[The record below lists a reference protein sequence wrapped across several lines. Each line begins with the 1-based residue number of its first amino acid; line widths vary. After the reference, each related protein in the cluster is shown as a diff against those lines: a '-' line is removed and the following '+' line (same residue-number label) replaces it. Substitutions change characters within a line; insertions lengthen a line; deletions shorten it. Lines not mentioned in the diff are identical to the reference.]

1 VFLFPPQLFPGSPT
15 SQELID
21 LTAPTFVKEL
31 DYEIEASNQRRF
43 AQTVEDCEL
52 IRDTI
57 VVPEIL
63 FANRH
68 LGLVVVLGG
77 VFGWSEANAG
87 VNPQRHRAD
96 DWHSSDKKTIMM
108 RHGLSDAKGVS
119 NFGPVVERLTSDES
133 NDNQGLPREF
143 SLHLGVSENGVYLQ
157 MGTVR
162 ETMKNPWI

>member
-1 VFLFPPQLFPGSPT
+1 MFFVRLTKSISTFALLPRVRCVVACPV

-68 LGLVVVLGG
+68 LG
-77 VFGWSEANAG
+77 W
-87 VNPQRHRAD
+87 
-96 DWHSSDKKTIMM
+96 
-108 RHGLSDAKGVS
+108 
-119 NFGPVVERLTSDES
+119 
-133 NDNQGLPREF
+133 
-143 SLHLGVSENGVYLQ
+143 
-157 MGTVR
+157 
-162 ETMKNPWI
+162 